1 MTQKELNKLNKQ
13 LIKAAE
19 HGDTEKV
26 RELLDAGADINSADQ
41 WRDTVLMLA
50 AANGRANT
58 VKLLL
63 DAGADINIQD
73 KFGKTALMRAA
84 ARGYADTVKLL
95 LDAGA
100 DIDRPNKYGWTAL
113 MQAALWGHTSV
124 MELLIRAGADVDIK
138 DSDSRTAFD
147 MLKEDH
153 PEQYDQW
160 IRDTAVKH
168 RQEYLGREDSDN
180 SGRCTPDYDI

>member
-1 MTQKELNKLNKQ
+1 MAQNKLNKLNGQ

-41 WRDTVLMLA
+41 WRDTVLMRA
-50 AANGRANT
+50 AAYGYANT
-58 VKLLL
+58 VK
-63 DAGADINIQD
+63 
-73 KFGKTALMRAA
+73 M
-84 ARGYADTVKLL
+84 L

-100 DIDRPNKYGWTAL
+100 DIDIQDKFGRTAL
-113 MQAALWGHTSV
+113 MLTAAWGRTGI
-124 MELLIRAGADVDIK
+124 MELLIQAGADISIRDNDGK
-138 DSDSRTAFD
+138 TAFD

-168 RQEYLGREDSDN
+168 RKTNLKREDFAYVSE
-180 SGRCTPDYDI
+180 CVPDFNI

>member
-1 MTQKELNKLNKQ
+1 MP
-13 LIKAAE
+13 
-19 HGDTEKV
+19 
-26 RELLDAGADINSADQ
+26 
-41 WRDTVLMLA
+41 A
-50 AANGRANT
+50 AANGR
-58 VKLLL
+58 
-63 DAGADINIQD
+63 
-73 KFGKTALMRAA
+73 
-84 ARGYADTVKLL
+84 ADTVKLL

-113 MQAALWGHTSV
+113 MQAAMWGHTGV
-124 MELLIRAGADVDIK
+124 MELLIQAGADVDIR

-168 RQEYLGREDSDN
+168 RKANLKREDST
-180 SGRCTPDYDI
+180 RTYCCTPDYDI